1 MTLPPLTIIIPDDD
15 IDVRQPSPPKIQK
28 KLFFEM
34 EEFSETDDSEPD
46 ELDST
51 DKEEENESNPFSV
64 KKLISTEPTSVPPKS
79 QKILVRTGNP
89 AIFREK
95 LVSNFRNSKK

>member
-51 DKEEENESNPFSV
+51 DKEEENEQETCWTKLLKLLI
-64 KKLISTEPTSVPPKS
+64 KK
-79 QKILVRTGNP
+79 
-89 AIFREK
+89 
-95 LVSNFRNSKK
+95 SKND

>member
-51 DKEEENESNPFSV
+51 DKEEENEQIEASKSKSN
-64 KKLISTEPTSVPPKS
+64 
-79 QKILVRTGNP
+79 
-89 AIFREK
+89 
-95 LVSNFRNSKK
+95 NSSKTRRR